1 MSDNVERVGAIF
13 DAFGRGD
20 LPFILDN
27 LTDDVRFV
35 SYLDPIVPWSGE
47 FVGKE
52 RVMDF
57 FQAIGG
63 NIEVTGHPVDAIVPD
78 GDTVYSRGSST
89 FNVLA
94 TGKSGATLWAYVWT
108 LRDGKVSVY
117 EQFNDQGL
125 ADSFR

>member
-13 DAFGRGD
+13 EAFGRGD
-20 LPFILDN
+20 IPFILDS
-27 LTDDVRFV
+27 LTDDVRFA

-63 NIEVTGHPVDAIVPD
+63 AIEVTGHPVDAIVAD
-78 GDTVYSRGSST
+78 GETVYSRGSST
-89 FNVLA
+89 FNVRA
-94 TGKSGATLWAYVWT
+94 TGKSGATTWVYVWT
-108 LRDGKVSVY
+108 LRDGKVSIY